1 MANGVAVFGLGKVG
15 MTLAACLARSGHR
28 VIGVDVNS
36 SVVDALNKRAIH
48 TTEQGVMERIADVPR
63 DQLTATADPAAAIKQ
78 TGVSFVIV
86 PTPSNTL
93 GGFSNQYALK
103 ACVEIGAALR
113 DTKHAHTVAMV
124 STVLP
129 GTSEARF
136 IPALEKASGRK
147 IGEGL
152 GYCYNPAFIALGEV
166 VKGFEEPD
174 YLLVGESDTHAGDV
188 VVDIHNK
195 MIRNNAPLARMTPV
209 EAEITKIASN
219 THETMRVSF
228 ANMLLSICAEVPG
241 ANVDKVT
248 GALVHRMGRR
258 FFKGAVPYGGPCW
271 PRDNQ
276 ALSVFMDM
284 IGAPSQ
290 LPRTVDTSNAEHGRY
305 VLRKILNVA
314 PPRSKVGII
323 GLAYKPGTPVIE
335 RSYSIDLAAWLRAEG
350 RTVLAWDPQ
359 AIDESRK
366 ALGDGVTFCADAESC
381 LAQSDIVVI
390 ALPLPQI
397 ASIDWSAA
405 KKATVVDCWRTMSPA
420 AQQIVGRYVPLGI
433 GKLEDKVSWIDRVGG
448 ERFDLLTN

>member
-1 MANGVAVFGLGKVG
+1 MTNGVAVFGLGKVG

-28 VIGVDVNS
+28 VVGVDVNPA
-36 SVVDALNKRAIH
+36 VVDALNKRTMQ
-48 TTEQGVMERIADVPR
+48 TTEQGVLERIADVPR
-63 DQLTATADPAAAIKQ
+63 DQLTATTDAAAAIKESDA
-78 TGVSFVIV
+78 SFVIV

-93 GGFSNQYALK
+93 GGFSNQFAHK
-103 ACVEIGAALR
+103 ACVEIGGALR
-113 DTKHAHTVAMV
+113 GVKHAHTVAMV

-136 IPALEKASGRK
+136 IPALEQASGRK

-152 GYCYNPAFIALGEV
+152 GYCYNPAFIALGDV

-174 YLLVGESDTHAGDV
+174 YLLVGESDAKSGDI

-241 ANVDKVT
+241 ANVDKVK

-335 RSYSIDLAAWLRAEG
+335 RSYSIDLAEWLKAEG

-366 ALGDGVTFCADAESC
+366 VLGDKATFCADAESC
-381 LAQSDIVVI
+381 LAQADIVVV
-390 ALPLPQI
+390 ALPLPQLATI
-397 ASIDWSAA
+397 NWTAA
-405 KKATVVDCWRTMSPA
+405 KQATVVDCWRALSPA
-420 AQQIVGRYVPLGI
+420 AQQAVGRYVPLGI
-433 GKLEDKVSWIDRVGG
+433 GKIEDKVSWIDRVGG

>member
-1 MANGVAVFGLGKVG
+1 MTNGVAVFGLGKVG

-28 VIGVDVNS
+28 VIGVDVNPA
-36 SVVDALNKRAIH
+36 VVDALNNRTMQ
-48 TTEQGVMERIADVPR
+48 TTEQGVLERIADAPR
-63 DQLTATADPAAAIKQ
+63 DQLTATTDPAVAIGQ
-78 TGVSFVIV
+78 SDASFVIV

-93 GGFSNQYALK
+93 GGFSNQFAAK
-103 ACVEIGAALR
+103 ACDQIGAALR
-113 DTKHAHTVAMV
+113 GVKHAHTVAMV

-174 YLLVGESDTHAGDV
+174 YLLVGESDAKSGDII
-188 VVDIHNK
+188 VDIHNK

-335 RSYSIDLAAWLRAEG
+335 RSYSIDLAEWLKAEG

-366 ALGDGVTFCADAESC
+366 ALGDKATFCADAESC
-381 LAQSDIVVI
+381 LAQSDIVVV
-390 ALPLPQI
+390 ALPLPQLATI
-397 ASIDWSAA
+397 NWSAA
-405 KKATVVDCWRTMSPA
+405 KQATVVDCWRALSPA
-420 AQQIVGRYVPLGI
+420 AQQAVGRYVPLGI
-433 GKLEDKVSWIDRVGG
+433 GRLEDKVNWIDRVGG

>member
-1 MANGVAVFGLGKVG
+1 MAAGVAVFGLGKVG
-15 MTLAACLARSGHR
+15 LTLAACLAKSGHR
-28 VIGVDVNS
+28 VVGVDVEPA
-36 SVVDALNKRAIH
+36 VVAAVNGR
-48 TTEQGVMERIADVPR
+48 TMRTSENGVLDRIADVPR
-63 DQLTATADPAAAIKQ
+63 DQLTATTDPAKAVLDAD
-78 TGVSFVIV
+78 VSFVIV

-93 GGFSNQYALK
+93 GGFSNRFAQK
-103 ACVEIGAALR
+103 ACLEIGDALR
-113 DTKHAHTVAMV
+113 SAKHAHTVAMV

-136 IPALEKASGRK
+136 IPTLEQRSGRK

-174 YLLVGESDTHAGDV
+174 YLLVGESDAQAGDAV
-188 VVDIHNK
+188 VRIHK
-195 MIRNNAPLARMTPV
+195 QMIRNNAPLARMSPV

-284 IGAPSQ
+284 IGSPSQ

-305 VLRKILNVA
+305 VLRKILAIA
-314 PPRSKVGII
+314 PPGSKVGIL

-335 RSYSIDLAAWLRAEG
+335 RSYSIDLAGWLKAEG
-350 RTVLAWDPQ
+350 RTVLAWDPE
-359 AIDESRK
+359 AIEESRK
-366 ALGDGVTFCADAESC
+366 IFGDSVAFCADAVSC
-381 LAQSDIVVI
+381 LAQSDVVVV
-390 ALPLPQI
+390 ALPLPQL
-397 ASIDWSAA
+397 AGLNWSKAE
-405 KKATVVDCWRTMSPA
+405 KATVLDCWRVLAPE
-420 AQQIVGRYVPLGI
+420 AQRSVGSYVPLGI
-433 GKLEDKVSWIDRVGG
+433 GTEADKVQWVERFGD
-448 ERFDLLTN
+448 RFDLLTN

>member
-28 VIGVDVNS
+28 VVGVDVNS
-36 SVVDALNKRAIH
+36 GIVDALNKRAVH
-48 TTEQGVMERIADVPR
+48 TTEQGVMERIAEVPR
-63 DQLTATADPAAAIKQ
+63 DQLTATTDPVAAIRQ
-78 TGVSFVIV
+78 SDVSFVIV

-103 ACVEIGAALR
+103 ACVEIGSALR

-129 GTSEARF
+129 GTSESRF

-174 YLLVGESDTHAGDV
+174 YLLVGESDPNAGDI

-290 LPRTVDTSNAEHGRY
+290 LPRTVDTSNSEHGRY

-335 RSYSIDLAAWLRAEG
+335 RSYSIDLATWLKAEG

-359 AIDESRK
+359 AMDESRK
-366 ALGDGVTFCADAESC
+366 ALGERVTFCKDAETC
-381 LAQSDIVVI
+381 LVQSDTVVV
-390 ALPLPQI
+390 ALPLPQL
-397 ASIDWSAA
+397 ATIDWSAA
-405 KKATVVDCWRTMSPA
+405 KKATVVDCWRAMSPA
-420 AQQIVGRYVPLGI
+420 AQQAVGRYVALGI
-433 GKLEDKVSWIDRVGG
+433 GKPEDKVSWINRVGG